1 MKKFVRVSL
10 FGILFLLAAGRAYA
24 QKKVT
29 INPNSFRDSTT
40 FVNLDYKILDLN
52 KYELTLDFTN
62 IGEYGKVKVKWGDNT
77 ESDGNVTNAASLLF
91 SHAYDEE
98 GCFPI
103 QMYFFKGSD
112 ALPSDSLHAWALN
125 GKLSLEYEIL
135 PVGEDKVDGC
145 LSYGADTLLLHFTHA
160 ENPPLTRYTINITC
174 EAPMLKAVEGGANG
188 TVEIGSP
195 SEIDLSGNWV
205 QACWANKEEGRRDSI
220 WLIFTEAT
228 GVKGAKVTVGME
240 CDYTDNKGNTDF
252 LAEESKTT
260 ASIHLFDKPDLRQI
274 FRQSEAY
281 PFPDTLHALSDSLF
295 FNVCAPGGPNE
306 FGIYGNWFAKYQTYV
321 LSMSKP
327 TPTLEDREIFKVQ
340 CYYTEDSVWSDKV
353 TPGDEHVKWQNV
365 SGNSDYFNDTTMTFS
380 RAGFYIVRWEIHN
393 QCDEEHPDTLWT
405 SLIRKDNSDKYYDN
419 KFRYIRVYENH
430 EANLDYL
437 GDSVF
442 CLNVKDSV
450 ILVDRNRRKFYDK
463 PPKYSL
469 TVINQDTRAE
479 IEEPRELEL
488 AETKIYKGGEV
499 INTPDAGDISA
510 QGCDST
516 TIRLDFKKWG
526 PGNYEVT
533 LGRKGEGC
541 DEERTKTFEFHVGGV
556 PEIRDTISSYY
567 WKDGE
572 NTLQNDKGKY
582 RCGSYEF
589 KVPDL
594 SNAFDAK
601 NRDIDSV
608 RYQFTKGTKDSVLVY
623 KQEEGVPENAS
634 FLFDSTGNAPNYI
647 RVNIYNSC
655 GVSNTDTVI
664 FYTPVKP
671 DFTVWRDSVEV
682 AGTDTLCLNAE
693 YKYYLHGDLPE
704 RYEDSVWFAEGSSV
718 DLNNEMISGGSS
730 NFSKLRKANENYG
743 SVKYSTT
750 GEYTEEYKVVNADF
764 QGCVNR
770 SKADVVILDAPDAS
784 IYKNDSVI
792 LYCASI
798 DTLDTRV
805 LFKEEDK
812 DKNPVEPVFNRVT
825 WEGWKGGVAVN
836 DEKFP
841 KLLFRDGKNDT
852 LYVSTIQSTNC
863 YFRDTLIFKPQP
875 VPQANFAAFEN
886 FCVPDTLRKEDFLGV
901 VHGNWDEIDSVT
913 WNVYKNVY
921 IEGRSDSLVY
931 GIVDKPNGEIVLNE
945 QSADSIRLIYRM
957 QNSFDRMYM
966 DFSDGGCW
974 SLDTLLVKVYKPRLE
989 ILKKDTLDE
998 KNTGEEV
1005 VYDLG
1010 RIQPKYLK
1018 IKDVQEASLKWE
1030 KGRAEYTG
1038 SFDNSTPPKYTLSED
1053 DKKLDSLQFVLTGKT
1068 NCDVLIS
1075 DTLIV
1080 YYPRIDITAH
1090 RDTICSNTTDYLLW
1104 GPGKTTGQFVDTASL
1119 TWKIIKNES
1128 YGELLPTTKGSGV
1141 IYKPNENSIGGDTVK
1156 IKVTGRSIAHVGEK
1170 SDTILLWI
1178 NPKPEYTP
1186 WQSSDTLIAINQEIR
1201 IDKIKALKYQN
1212 VSGLKATSNG
1222 WSSVESDSL
1231 IKSSLKPLEQSTNSV
1246 FTANIVLRGL
1256 PGCADDTIKN
1266 IPMMDLV
1273 YPGAGPK
1280 YTPLDLCADEVY
1292 GVDSLVTFEND
1303 RKDRFTVWKWSNT
1316 GGGSWNSDTTVY
1328 KAGSTGGIGIE
1339 TIKLA
1344 MNKCYIAY
1352 DSTTQCLLPLDSVQ
1366 EIKVNVHVEPGIRF
1380 QPTDKDTLCSSIDTI
1395 RLTRGAQGSNAKILV
1410 TPSFYKDSLRFNGEE
1425 LSNNDIYKFR
1435 KQEGET
1441 DTVYVSVAQGRCSY
1455 WSGYKQAL
1463 YLYRR
1468 GLMPKKLDNWDVCE
1482 NGSVTIAYP
1491 EGVLKQ
1497 EYYWK
1502 WDTVNGRLDTT
1513 GRGLSPV
1520 YYPKTTAEGM
1530 VELHVESWPNCEEEE
1545 YDFSR
1550 ITVYK
1555 HADLSI
1561 PKEKIVCKK
1570 EGTLLQIPIEII
1582 SSGTSVADVKDI
1594 EWYKGNSRNN
1604 VTTAITNV
1612 SSTPKEQFEYSL
1624 TSADIASDTMYI
1636 VAKTVFDTPCGNEP
1650 TNDTVVIVLSGQ
1662 PVISQLQTPELCQG
1676 DTLKLLKASGSNDWL
1691 KIENAVSVEWSK
1703 GSLGNIQDSLFL
1715 PGENSGSTQLTAVAR
1730 GIPGC
1735 MDDTQPISIE
1745 IRKADIPE
1753 FDIISSLSC
1762 QGEQTE
1768 LKATIAASQ
1777 WEWEIEGMTYNTE
1790 IVSHKFKGAG
1800 DIDVSLKQTYTYGS
1814 GFTCSREYTG
1824 AVEIHPEARAGFEVI
1839 TDFEHDG
1846 MKQIATREA
1855 LNVRNTSQP
1864 EEGSSAQWDVE
1875 RYISSCNQWELN
1887 CESYTFSDT
1896 GKIAIKLK
1904 VTTQYGCTD
1913 DSIGYVKV
1921 VAKPEPK
1928 LTVVHDPCKDTVS
1941 FELSA
1946 EGLNGATV
1954 WWDFGKGDG
1963 FVEGSGA
1970 AENRTEAYFVGYED
1984 TTYHVALKL
1993 KNAAGEVEVK
2003 KEIHFISNL
2012 EASFE
2017 IVPEKSGCHE
2027 IYRTIDV
2034 KIKGKNDAGYV
2045 IWGDKWYNP
2054 DSKMDS
2060 VPFTGNI
2067 TFLKH
2072 RFENS
2077 FYPSPVTDTIR
2088 LHVRNACFAVADTNY
2103 LTVLPASVSA
2113 EIELLNGNS
2122 LCFQDDVLKVR
2133 NASIGFDKAT
2143 AEWEW
2148 KFESGNNVWEQSN
2161 RDTATHRYLSPG
2173 RYTVILNMRDR
2184 CNEDTTSQKIT
2195 VKGNDSLWFEM
2206 LSEPYCTGQTVTM
2219 KFVQKGTPEFSDL
2232 RWTIYEQQSGRSLK
2246 IGADSTQLSYKF
2258 TEAGDYGVLL
2268 SGKADGCEDRQTLP
2282 LHINETP
2289 VAMISL
2295 VPGSKPVICEPDAV
2309 EFQAADGSGLSRMP
2323 HILWDFRNGVKSS
2336 ELREKVVF
2344 EKEGIYNVS
2353 LTLESEAGCVSRDSM
2368 EITVKHTPRISFV
2381 TDDSLYC
2388 TQNGTFEVAVDNTSE
2403 DMDRCRFEWFKKVGA
2418 GSEESIGLQPQFS
2431 SPLLFENVSGVIG
2444 LRLFATDLQTGC
2456 VKDFTKE
2463 IVASE
2468 AVKAHIFKEAEHV
2481 CLDNPVYFAS
2491 RTESNVAKVEWNMG
2505 NGEMSVDT
2513 AFEYTYDRV
2522 GDKMI
2527 TLRVENEDG
2536 CYDSDTLSIT
2546 VYPLPVADF
2555 EWEKNSGVVEGYPDT
2570 LDLPEV
2576 DNGGVEFTNYSTVTP
2591 DDWGTELYYSWNF
2604 GDSTTMNA
2612 AKNPTH
2618 RFENNGLYEVWLK
2631 ATTAYGCVDSV
2642 VRTVSIDAVKG
2653 LYIPTAFAP
2662 AMPDEDLGEGNSY
2675 MGSARF
2681 QPKGIG
2687 LYSYQ
2692 IQVYDPWSGTC
2703 VWSSTALK
2711 DGQPAEYWDG
2721 KFNGADAPAGN
2732 YIWKVN
2738 AIFIDG
2744 SVWQNEKGAME
2755 GLVMLI
2761 R

>member
-353 TPGDEHVKWQNV
+353 TPGNEHVEWQNV

-380 RAGFYIVRWEIHN
+380 RAGFYMVRWEIHN

-405 SLIRKDNSDKYYDN
+405 SLIRKDNLDEYYDN

-463 PPKYSL
+463 PPKYTL

-582 RCGSYEF
+582 RCGPYEF

-608 RYQFTKGTKDSVLVY
+608 RYQFTKGTKDSILVY
-623 KQEEGVPENAS
+623 KQKEGVPENAS

-704 RYEDSVWFAEGSSV
+704 RYEDSVWFDKGSSV

-750 GEYTEEYKVVNADF
+750 GKYTEEYKVVNADF
-764 QGCVNR
+764 QGCVKR
-770 SKADVVILDAPDAS
+770 ITPDVVILDAPDAS

-966 DFSDGGCW
+966 DFSAGGCW

-1080 YYPRIDITAH
+1080 YYPRIKITAH

-1156 IKVTGRSIAHVGEK
+1156 IKVTGQSIAHVGEK

-1212 VSGLKATSNG
+1212 VSGLKAMSNG

-1231 IKSSLKPLEQSTNSV
+1231 IKSTLKPDEQSTNSV
-1246 FTANIVLRGL
+1246 FTAGIVLRGL

-1273 YPGAGPK
+1273 YPNAVPK
-1280 YTPLDLCADEVY
+1280 YYPLDLCAGEEY

-1316 GGGSWNSDTTVY
+1316 GGGSWKVQGNDTIAY
-1328 KAGSTGGIGIE
+1328 KADSPSEMSAEVITLE
-1339 TIKLA
+1339 
-1344 MNKCYIAY
+1344 MNKRYIAY
-1352 DSTTQCLLPLDSVQ
+1352 DSTTQWLSKATR
-1366 EIKVNVHVEPGIRF
+1366 EIKVNVHVKPIIGFNQNRG
-1380 QPTDKDTLCSSIDTI
+1380 DRDTLCKEADKIEI
-1395 RLTRGAQGSNAKILV
+1395 TRGESQPGASEWVLTQSYYV
-1410 TPSFYKDSLRFNGEE
+1410 DSLRFNGQK
-1425 LSNNDIYKFR
+1425 LPADNNYAFK
-1435 KQEGET
+1435 KGQGET
-1441 DTVYVSVAQGRCSY
+1441 DTVYITVNQGRCTA
-1455 WSGYKQAL
+1455 WDTVQKKL
-1463 YLYRR
+1463 YLYR
-1468 GLMPKKLDNWDVCE
+1468 MDKVLDQKALQDYYEICE
-1482 NGSVTIAYP
+1482 GGSVEIEYTGTLASPYWWVNVKAT
-1491 EGVLKQ
+1491 GTLDSLNKGLKPV
-1497 EYYWK
+1497 YS
-1502 WDTVNGRLDTT
+1502 DTSGVNGQ
-1513 GRGLSPV
+1513 
-1520 YYPKTTAEGM
+1520 
-1530 VELHVESWPNCEEEE
+1530 VELHTTPHPGCEGEHIFTNIEVTKRPWL
-1545 YDFSR
+1545 DL
-1550 ITVYK
+1550 
-1555 HADLSI
+1555 ADKSI
-1561 PKEKIVCKK
+1561 CKNVGNDLDVSIVFA
-1570 EGTLLQIPIEII
+1570 Q
-1582 SSGTSVADVKDI
+1582 
-1594 EWYKGNSRNN
+1594 GNSWSEADSITWYRKGE
-1604 VTTAITNV
+1604 TAKLGKT
-1612 SSTPKEQFEYSL
+1612 SKPGDSRFSYKL
-1624 TSADIASDTMYI
+1624 TAADIASDTFHL
-1636 VAKTVFDTPCGNEP
+1636 VAALWPKTPCDKSP
-1650 TNDTVVIVLSGQ
+1650 TYDTIKIALSGQ
-1662 PVISQLQTPELCQG
+1662 PEITLPSSGPAVCQG
-1676 DTLKLLKASGSNDWL
+1676 DTLDLIKQSGVTIKNAASVQWTNP
-1691 KIENAVSVEWSK
+1691 
-1703 GSLGNIQDSLFL
+1703 SLGMVIADTLFV
-1715 PGENSGSTQLTAVAR
+1715 PGENDGSASLKITAKGVSGCADDVKHITVLVHKAPLPSFEVKTKPVCQKEEIELEAKGTSVTVESYQWKVENSSYSAATVKHTFEASGQVDVYLQQTYSYTGTTDRCERDTTKPVTVNPKPTADFEDVGQVAIGSTV
-1730 GIPGC
+1730 
-1735 MDDTQPISIE
+1735 
-1745 IRKADIPE
+1745 
-1753 FDIISSLSC
+1753 
-1762 QGEQTE
+1762 
-1768 LKATIAASQ
+1768 TI
-1777 WEWEIEGMTYNTE
+1777 
-1790 IVSHKFKGAG
+1790 H
-1800 DIDVSLKQTYTYGS
+1800 
-1814 GFTCSREYTG
+1814 
-1824 AVEIHPEARAGFEVI
+1824 
-1839 TDFEHDG
+1839 
-1846 MKQIATREA
+1846 
-1855 LNVRNTSQP
+1855 NTSTP
-1864 EEGSSAQWDVE
+1864 ADLKEYSWNVAGVPTPYTEKDVT
-1875 RYISSCNQWELN
+1875 LN
-1887 CESYTFSDT
+1887 FNRATSVGITLT
-1896 GKIAIKLK
+1896 
-1904 VTTQYGCTD
+1904 VTTDAGCS
-1913 DSIGYVKV
+1913 DSKSGTVEVVEPPQADFVVKV
-1921 VAKPEPK
+1921 DSCGN
-1928 LTVVHDPCKDTVS
+1928 T
-1941 FELSA
+1941 A
-1946 EGLNGATV
+1946 EFTFTGTLNGATV
-1954 WWDFGKGDG
+1954 WWDWGKGQG
-1963 FVEGSGA
+1963 FEQDVRVDMTQPITKS
-1970 AENRTEAYFVGYED
+1970 YDVGHQD
-1984 TTYHVALKL
+1984 TTYWVTLEL
-1993 KNAAGEVEVK
+1993 RNAADTVRKNVPVR
-2003 KEIHFISNL
+2003 FISRL
-2012 EASFE
+2012 DASFE
-2017 IVPEKSGCHE
+2017 ILSEKSGCHE

-2077 FYPSPVTDTIR
+2077 FYPSPVLDTIR
-2088 LHVRNACFAVADTNY
+2088 LHVRNACFAVADTDY

-2184 CNEDTTSQKIT
+2184 CNKDTTRQEIT

-2206 LSEPYCTGQTVTM
+2206 LSDPYCTGQTVTM

-2642 VRTVSIDAVKG
+2642 GRTVSIDAVKG

-2692 IQVYDPWSGTC
+2692 IQVYEPWSGTC

>member
-10 FGILFLLAAGRAYA
+10 IGILFLLAAGRAYA
-24 QKKVT
+24 QKRVK
-29 INPNSFRDSTT
+29 INPASFQDSTT
-40 FVNLDYKILDLN
+40 FVNLDYKIVGSNDY
-52 KYELTLDFTN
+52 KLTLEFTG
-62 IGEYGKVKVKWGDNT
+62 IGTYEKIQVKWGYGQGSEEKT
-77 ESDGNVTNAASLLF
+77 VGSASELSF
-91 SHAYDEE
+91 SHTYSEE

-103 QMYFFKGSD
+103 QMYFFKSSETT
-112 ALPSDSLHAWALN
+112 PDSLHAWALN

-145 LSYGADTLLLHFTHA
+145 LSYGADTLLLRFTHA
-160 ENPPLTRYTINITC
+160 ENPPLTRYTLNITC

-188 TVEIGSP
+188 TVEILSP
-195 SEIDLSGNWV
+195 SEIDLAGNWV
-205 QACWANKEEGRRDSI
+205 QACWANKEEGRRDSV

-228 GVKGAKVTVGME
+228 GVKGADVSIGME
-240 CDYTDNKGNTDF
+240 CGYTDDKGNPDF
-252 LAEESKTT
+252 LTEKSKTT
-260 ASIHLFDKPDLRQI
+260 KDIHLFDKPDLRQI
-274 FRQSEAY
+274 FRQTGLDA
-281 PFPDTLHALSDSLF
+281 PFPDTLHAISDSLF

-306 FGIYGNWFAKYQTYV
+306 FGLNGDWFAKYQTYV

-327 TPTLEDREIFKVQ
+327 TPTLEDRKIFKVQ

-353 TPGDEHVKWQNV
+353 TPGDEYVKWDTV
-365 SGNSDYFNDTTMTFS
+365 TGNSEYFNDTTMTFS
-380 RAGFYIVRWEIHN
+380 RAGFYMVRWEISN
-393 QCDEEHPDTLWT
+393 QCDEKHPDTLWT
-405 SLIRKDNSDKYYDN
+405 SLIRKDNSDKYYDD

-430 EANLDYL
+430 EANLAYI

-469 TVINQDTRAE
+469 TVINQDTRVE
-479 IEEPRELEL
+479 IDKRELES
-488 AETKIYKGGEV
+488 AGTKIYKGGKV

-516 TIRLDFKKWG
+516 TIRLDFKAWG

-541 DEERTKTFEFHVGGV
+541 DEERTKTFEFHVGDV
-556 PEIRDTISSYY
+556 PEIRKDTISHYCY
-567 WKDGE
+567 QDGVS
-572 NTLQNDKGKY
+572 TINDKGMY
-582 RCGSYEF
+582 HCGPYEF

-594 SNAFDAK
+594 SDAFDAK

-623 KQEEGVPENAS
+623 KQKEGVPENAS
-634 FLFDSTGNAPNYI
+634 FLFDSTDNALNYI
-647 RVNIYNSC
+647 LVNVYNGC
-655 GVSNTDTVI
+655 GVSKTDSVG
-664 FYTPVKP
+664 FYTPVDPK
-671 DFTVWRDSVEV
+671 FTVWRDSVDV
-682 AGTDTLCLNAE
+682 SGTDTLCLNAE

-704 RYEDSVWFAEGSSV
+704 NYEDSVWFGGGTVWLNGTIISKGSSK
-718 DLNNEMISGGSS
+718 
-730 NFSKLRKANENYG
+730 FSKLRKINENYG
-743 SVKYSTT
+743 SVKYTEAGS
-750 GEYTEEYKVVNADF
+750 YTEKYKVVNKDF
-764 QGCVNR
+764 PACAT
-770 SKADVVILDAPDAS
+770 SFEADVVIVDAPDAS

-805 LFKEEDK
+805 LFKEVDENE
-812 DKNPVEPVFNRVT
+812 NPVEPVFNRVT

-836 DEKFP
+836 DERFP
-841 KLLFRDGKNDT
+841 KLLFRDGQNDT

-875 VPQANFAAFEN
+875 VPKANFAALEG
-886 FCVPDTLRKEDFLGV
+886 FCVPDTLRKADFLRV
-901 VHGNWDEIDSVT
+901 VNGGNWDKIDSVT

-921 IEGRSDSLVY
+921 IKGSTDSLVY
-931 GIVDKPNGEIVLNE
+931 GIVEKPNGEIVLNE
-945 QSADSIRLIYRM
+945 QSADSVRLIYFM
-957 QNSFDRMYM
+957 QNSFYPMKPE
-966 DFSDGGCW
+966 FSDGGCW

-998 KNTGEEV
+998 KKTGETV

-1010 RIQPKYLK
+1010 RIQPTYLN
-1018 IKDVQEASLKWE
+1018 IKDVQEASLKWG

-1038 SFDNSTPPKYTLSED
+1038 FFDNSTPPKYTLSDD
-1053 DKKLDSLQFVLTGKT
+1053 DKKLDSLLFALTGKT
-1068 NCDVLIS
+1068 NCGDPIS

-1119 TWKIIKNES
+1119 KWEIVKDASGGK
-1128 YGELLPTTKGSGV
+1128 LLPAEKEGSGV
-1141 IYKPNENSIGGDTVK
+1141 IYKPGTNPIIGDTVK
-1156 IKVTGRSIAHVGEK
+1156 IKVTGQSIAHVREK

-1178 NPKPEYTP
+1178 NPAPDYTP

-1212 VSGLKATSNG
+1212 VSGLKAMGNG
-1222 WSSVESDSL
+1222 WLSVESDSL
-1231 IKSSLKPLEQSTNSV
+1231 IKSTLKPDEQSTNSV
-1246 FTANIVLRGL
+1246 FTADIVLRGL

-1273 YPGAGPK
+1273 YPNAVPK
-1280 YTPLDLCADEVY
+1280 YDPLDLCAEEEY
-1292 GVDSLVTFEND
+1292 GMDSLVTFQDD
-1303 RKDRFTVWKWSNT
+1303 RKDRFTVLKWSNT
-1316 GGGSWNSDTTVY
+1316 GGGSWKVIGDDTIAYT
-1328 KAGSTGGIGIE
+1328 AGSTGRMGIE
-1339 TIKLA
+1339 TIKLE
-1344 MNKCYIAY
+1344 MNKRYIAY
-1352 DSTTQCLLPLDSVQ
+1352 DSTTQWLLPSYAERV
-1366 EIKVNVHVEPGIRF
+1366 IKVNVHT
-1380 QPTDKDTLCSSIDTI
+1380 QPTIGFNPTNKDRDTLCKKADKIEI
-1395 RLTRGAQGSNAKILV
+1395 TRGVFQPGALEWVVV
-1410 TPSFYKDSLRFNGEE
+1410 TPAYYVDSLRFNGQK
-1425 LSNNDIYKFR
+1425 LPDDNNYTFR
-1435 KQEGET
+1435 KGEGEI
-1441 DTVYVSVAQGRCSY
+1441 DTVYITVNQGRCTQWASER
-1455 WSGYKQAL
+1455 KAL
-1463 YLYRR
+1463 YLYR
-1468 GLMPKKLDNWDVCE
+1468 MDEVLDEKALPTDYKICE
-1482 NGSVTIAYP
+1482 GGSVEIEYTGTLASPYWWVNVKAT
-1491 EGVLKQ
+1491 GTLDSLNKGLK
-1497 EYYWK
+1497 
-1502 WDTVNGRLDTT
+1502 
-1513 GRGLSPV
+1513 PV
-1520 YYPKTTAEGM
+1520 YSDTSGM
-1530 VELHVESWPNCEEEE
+1530 NGQLELHTIPHPGCEEEYIFTNIE
-1545 YDFSR
+1545 VTKSPWLNL
-1550 ITVYK
+1550 
-1555 HADLSI
+1555 ADKS
-1561 PKEKIVCKK
+1561 VCKK
-1570 EGTLLQIPIEII
+1570 VDNDLDVPI
-1582 SSGTSVADVKDI
+1582 VFAP
-1594 EWYKGNSRNN
+1594 GNSWNEADSITWYRKGE
-1604 VTTAITNV
+1604 TAQLGEK
-1612 SSTPKEQFEYSL
+1612 SEPGDMSFSYKL
-1624 TSADIASDTMYI
+1624 TAADIASDTFHL
-1636 VAKTVFDTPCGNEP
+1636 VAALWPKTPCDKSP
-1650 TNDTVVIVLSGQ
+1650 TYDTVKIALSGQ
-1662 PVISQLQTPELCQG
+1662 PEITLPTSGPAVCQG
-1676 DTLKLLKASGSNDWL
+1676 DTLDLTKQSGVTIKNAASVQWTVLNLGTVVADTLFVPGEQSGSASLQITAKGVSGCADSVENITVQVREAPLPSFEVKTSPVCQKEEIELEAKGTSVAVASYQWKVENSSYSAATVKHTFEASGQVDVYLQQTYSYT
-1691 KIENAVSVEWSK
+1691 
-1703 GSLGNIQDSLFL
+1703 G
-1715 PGENSGSTQLTAVAR
+1715 TTARCVR
-1730 GIPGC
+1730 DVTEPV
-1735 MDDTQPISIE
+1735 TVNPKP
-1745 IRKADIPE
+1745 KADFE
-1753 FDIISSLSC
+1753 DVG
-1762 QGEQTE
+1762 QV
-1768 LKATIAASQ
+1768 A
-1777 WEWEIEGMTYNTE
+1777 
-1790 IVSHKFKGAG
+1790 KGAT
-1800 DIDVSLKQTYTYGS
+1800 VT
-1814 GFTCSREYTG
+1814 
-1824 AVEIHPEARAGFEVI
+1824 IH
-1839 TDFEHDG
+1839 
-1846 MKQIATREA
+1846 
-1855 LNVRNTSQP
+1855 NTSTP
-1864 EEGSSAQWDVE
+1864 ANLKEYRWDVVGVPIPYTE
-1875 RYISSCNQWELN
+1875 KDVTLN
-1887 CESYTFSDT
+1887 FNVATSVGITLT
-1896 GKIAIKLK
+1896 
-1904 VTTQYGCTD
+1904 VTTDAGCS
-1913 DSIGYVKV
+1913 DSKSGTVEV
-1921 VAKPEPK
+1921 VEPPVADFDVIVDSCGN
-1928 LTVVHDPCKDTVS
+1928 T
-1941 FELSA
+1941 A
-1946 EGLNGATV
+1946 EFTIKGTLYGATV
-1954 WWDFGKGDG
+1954 WWEWGKGQG
-1963 FVEGSGA
+1963 FEQDVRVDMTQPIVGS
-1970 AENRTEAYFVGYED
+1970 YDVGYRD
-1984 TTYHVALKL
+1984 TTYWVTLEL
-1993 KNAAGEVEVK
+1993 RNAADTVRKNVPVR
-2003 KEIHFISNL
+2003 FISRL
-2012 EASFE
+2012 DASFE
-2017 IVPEKSGCHE
+2017 ILPERSGCHE
-2027 IYRTIDV
+2027 IYRTISVD
-2034 KIKGKNDAGYV
+2034 IKGKNDAGYV

-2054 DSKMDS
+2054 ASKMDS

-2067 TFLKH
+2067 TLLTH

-2077 FYPSPVTDTIR
+2077 HYPSPVLDTIR
-2088 LHVRNACFAVADTNY
+2088 LHVRNTCFAVADTDY

-2113 EIELLNGNS
+2113 EIGLLNGSS

-2148 KFESGNNVWEQSN
+2148 KFESGNSVWEQSN

-2184 CNEDTTSQKIT
+2184 CNSDTSMQEIT

-2206 LSEPYCTGQTVTM
+2206 LSEPYCTGQSVTM

-2232 RWTIYEQQSGRSLK
+2232 RWTIYEEKSGRVLET
-2246 IGADSTQLSYKF
+2246 GADSTQLTYKF
-2258 TEAGDYGVLL
+2258 TKAGDYGVLL
-2268 SGKADGCEDRQTLP
+2268 SGEADGCEDRQPLP

-2295 VPGSKPVICEPDAV
+2295 VPGSEPVICEPDAV

-2336 ELREKVVF
+2336 ELREKVMF

-2368 EITVKHTPRISFV
+2368 KITVKHTPRISFV

-2418 GSEESIGLQPQFS
+2418 GSEESISLQPQFS

-2456 VKDFTKE
+2456 VEDFTKE

-2468 AVKAHIFKEAEHV
+2468 AVEAHIFKEAEHV

-2505 NGEMSVDT
+2505 NGEMSADT
-2513 AFEYTYDRV
+2513 AFEYTYDQV

-2555 EWEKNSGVVEGYPDT
+2555 KWKKNSGVVEGYPDT

-2576 DNGGVEFTNYSTVTP
+2576 DNGGVEFTNYSTVSP

-2642 VRTVSIDAVKG
+2642 GQTVSIDAVKG

-2692 IQVYDPWSGTC
+2692 IQVYEPWSGTC

-2721 KFNGADAPAGN
+2721 KFNGADAPSGN

>member
-10 FGILFLLAAGRAYA
+10 FGILFLLAAGRTYA
-24 QKKVT
+24 QSNVKVK
-29 INPNSFRDSTT
+29 SLEDSATLL
-40 FVNLDYKILDLN
+40 NYKHVSSSVTPYD
-52 KYELTLDFTN
+52 LTLDFEDLN
-62 IGEYGKVKVKWGDNT
+62 GQYAKVQVNWGD
-77 ESDGNVTNAASLLF
+77 GNMSNMTDITSPSSLKLKN
-91 SHAYDEE
+91 HYNRN

-103 QMYFFKGSD
+103 EIYFY
-112 ALPSDSLHAWALN
+112 DSGENLVHTQYAWALN
-125 GKLSLEYEIL
+125 ADLSLSYTL
-135 PVGEDKVDGC
+135 SPVGKDESGGC
-145 LSYGADTLLLHFTHA
+145 LSFGADTLLLCFGEHN
-160 ENPPLTRYTINITC
+160 NPPLTDYYIRVETKV
-174 EAPMLKAVEGGANG
+174 PMLVGNPED
-188 TVEIGSP
+188 TLTIQSP
-195 SEIDLSGNWV
+195 SDIDLASNWV
-205 QACWANKEEGRRDSI
+205 HACWANQVEGRRDSV

-228 GVKGAKVTVGME
+228 GFKGTEVSVGMT
-240 CDYTDNKGNTDF
+240 CGYTNAKGEPDF
-252 LAEESKTT
+252 LNEESETKLT
-260 ASIHLFDKPDLRQI
+260 IRIFDKPDIRQI
-274 FRQSEAY
+274 FRQKSDIE
-281 PFPDTLHALSDSLF
+281 PFPDTLHAISDSLF

-306 FGIYGNWFAKYQTYV
+306 FGISGDWLAKYQTKV
-321 LSMSKP
+321 LSKP
-327 TPTLEDREIFKVQ
+327 SPERNDTSIFKVD
-340 CYYTEDSVWSDKV
+340 CYYTEDSVWSDITPANFKWSDV
-353 TPGDEHVKWQNV
+353 T
-365 SGNSDYFNDTTMTFS
+365 GNSEYYNDTTMTFS
-380 RAGFYIVRWEIHN
+380 RAGFYMVRWEIHN

-405 SLIRKDNSDKYYDN
+405 SLIRKDNSDEYYDD

-488 AETKIYKGGEV
+488 AETKIYKGGKV

-516 TIRLDFKKWG
+516 TIRLDFKEWG

-541 DEERTKTFEFHVGGV
+541 DDERTKTFEFHVGDV
-556 PEIRDTISSYY
+556 PEIRDTISHYCY
-567 WKDGE
+567 DKDGVS
-572 NTLQNDKGKY
+572 TINDKGMY
-582 RCGSYEF
+582 HCGSYKF

-594 SNAFDAK
+594 SDAFDAK
-601 NRDIDSV
+601 NRNIDSV
-608 RYQFTKGTKDSVLVY
+608 RYQFTKGTKDSILVY

-634 FLFDSTGNAPNYI
+634 FLFDSTDNALNYI
-647 RVNIYNSC
+647 LVNVYNGC
-655 GVSNTDTVI
+655 GVSKTDSVG
-664 FYTPVKP
+664 FYTPVDPK
-671 DFTVWRDSVEV
+671 FTVWRDSVEV

-704 RYEDSVWFAEGSSV
+704 SYEDSVYFSGGTVW
-718 DLNNEMISGGSS
+718 LNGTSIVGGSS

-743 SVKYSTT
+743 SVKYTT
-750 GEYTEEYKVVNADF
+750 KGEYTEKYKVVNKDF
-764 QGCVNR
+764 PACAT
-770 SKADVVILDAPDAS
+770 SLEEKVVIMDAPDAS

-805 LFKEEDK
+805 LFNKEEDA
-812 DKNPVEPVFNRVT
+812 VFNRVT
-825 WEGWKGGVAVN
+825 WEGWKGEVAVN

-901 VHGNWDEIDSVT
+901 VHGNWDEIDSVK
-913 WNVYKNVY
+913 WDVYKNVH
-921 IEGRSDSLVY
+921 ISDSLVY
-931 GIVDKPNGEIVLNE
+931 GIVEKSDNEIVKKLNGEIVLNE
-945 QSADSIRLIYRM
+945 QSADSIRLIYFM
-957 QNSFDRMYM
+957 QNIFNAPS
-966 DFSDGGCW
+966 DFMAGGCW
-974 SLDTLLVKVYKPRLE
+974 SLDTLLVKVYKPQLE
-989 ILKKDTLDE
+989 ILKKDTLNKGD
-998 KNTGEEV
+998 NG

-1018 IKDVQEASLKWE
+1018 IKDVQETLLTWTE
-1030 KGRAEYTG
+1030 GW
-1038 SFDNSTPPKYTLSED
+1038 DNHDGTWDNNMPPKYTLGEN

-1068 NCDVLIS
+1068 NCDALIT

-1080 YYPRIDITAH
+1080 YFPRIDITAH

-1104 GPGKTTGQFVDTASL
+1104 GPGRTTGQFVDTTSL
-1119 TWKIIKNES
+1119 TWEIVKDAS
-1128 YGELLPTTKGSGV
+1128 GGELLPATKKGSGV
-1141 IYKPNENSIGGDTVK
+1141 KYKPGTNLIIGDTVK
-1156 IKVTGRSIAHVGEK
+1156 IKVTGKSIADVGEK

-1178 NPKPEYTP
+1178 NPEPGYTDL
-1186 WQSSDTLIAINQEIR
+1186 QKGDTLIAIRDTIK
-1201 IDKIKALKYQN
+1201 IDKIKALNYQN
-1212 VSGLKATSNG
+1212 VSGLKVEKIDQYDG
-1222 WSSVESDSL
+1222 WASIIGDSSIYFTVDPSDSKYTKNNRVRAE
-1231 IKSSLKPLEQSTNSV
+1231 IRLK
-1246 FTANIVLRGL
+1246 AL
-1256 PGCADDTIKN
+1256 PGCTDVVTPPL
-1266 IPMMDLV
+1266 PMMDLL
-1273 YPGAGPK
+1273 YPNVIPK
-1280 YTPLDLCADEVY
+1280 YDPLDLCADEVY

-1303 RKDRFTVWKWSNT
+1303 RKDRFTVWEWSNT
-1316 GGGSWNSDTTVY
+1316 GGGSWNNDTTVY

-1344 MNKCYIAY
+1344 MNKRYIAY
-1352 DSTTQCLLPLDSVQ
+1352 DSTTQWLLSSDAER
-1366 EIKVNVHVEPGIRF
+1366 EIKVNVHVKPIIGFNQNRG
-1380 QPTDKDTLCSSIDTI
+1380 DRDTLCKKADKIEI
-1395 RLTRGAQGSNAKILV
+1395 TRGESQPGASEWVLTQSYYV
-1410 TPSFYKDSLRFNGEE
+1410 DSLRFNGQK
-1425 LSNNDIYKFR
+1425 LPADNNYAFK
-1435 KQEGET
+1435 KGQGET
-1441 DTVYVSVAQGRCSY
+1441 DTVYITVNQGRCTA
-1455 WSGYKQAL
+1455 WDTVQKKL
-1463 YLYRR
+1463 YLYR
-1468 GLMPKKLDNWDVCE
+1468 MDEVLDQKALQGYYEICE
-1482 NGSVTIAYP
+1482 GGSVEIEYTGTLASPYWWVNVKAT
-1491 EGVLKQ
+1491 GTLDSLNKGLKPV
-1497 EYYWK
+1497 YS
-1502 WDTVNGRLDTT
+1502 DTSGVNGQ
-1513 GRGLSPV
+1513 
-1520 YYPKTTAEGM
+1520 
-1530 VELHVESWPNCEEEE
+1530 VELHTTPHPGCEGEHIFTNIEVTKRPWL
-1545 YDFSR
+1545 DL
-1550 ITVYK
+1550 
-1555 HADLSI
+1555 ADKSI
-1561 PKEKIVCKK
+1561 CKNVGNDLDVSIVFA
-1570 EGTLLQIPIEII
+1570 Q
-1582 SSGTSVADVKDI
+1582 
-1594 EWYKGNSRNN
+1594 GNSWSEADSITWYRKGE
-1604 VTTAITNV
+1604 TAKLGKT
-1612 SSTPKEQFEYSL
+1612 SKPGDSRFSYKL
-1624 TSADIASDTMYI
+1624 TAADIASDTFHL
-1636 VAKTVFDTPCGNEP
+1636 VAALWPKTPCDKSP
-1650 TNDTVVIVLSGQ
+1650 TYDTVKIALSGQ
-1662 PVISQLQTPELCQG
+1662 PEITLPSSGPAVCQG
-1676 DTLKLLKASGSNDWL
+1676 DTLDLIKQSGVTIKNAASVQWTNP
-1691 KIENAVSVEWSK
+1691 
-1703 GSLGNIQDSLFL
+1703 SLGMVIADTLFV
-1715 PGENSGSTQLTAVAR
+1715 PGENDGSASLKITAKGVSGCADDVKHITVLVHKAPLPSFEVKTKPVCQKEEIELEAKGTSVTVESYQWKVENSSYSVATVKHTFEASGQVDVYLQQTYSYTGTMDRCERDTTKPVTVNPKPTADFEDVGQVAIGSTVTIHNTSTPADLKEYSWNVAGVPTPYTEKDVTLNFNRATSVGITLTVTTDA
-1730 GIPGC
+1730 GC
-1735 MDDTQPISIE
+1735 SDSKSGTVEVVEPP
-1745 IRKADIPE
+1745 KADFEAKVDSCGNTAE
-1753 FDIISSLSC
+1753 F
-1762 QGEQTE
+1762 T
-1768 LKATIAASQ
+1768 
-1777 WEWEIEGMTYNTE
+1777 
-1790 IVSHKFKGAG
+1790 
-1800 DIDVSLKQTYTYGS
+1800 
-1814 GFTCSREYTG
+1814 FTGT
-1824 AVEIHPEARAGFEVI
+1824 
-1839 TDFEHDG
+1839 
-1846 MKQIATREA
+1846 
-1855 LNVRNTSQP
+1855 
-1864 EEGSSAQWDVE
+1864 
-1875 RYISSCNQWELN
+1875 
-1887 CESYTFSDT
+1887 
-1896 GKIAIKLK
+1896 
-1904 VTTQYGCTD
+1904 
-1913 DSIGYVKV
+1913 
-1921 VAKPEPK
+1921 
-1928 LTVVHDPCKDTVS
+1928 
-1941 FELSA
+1941 
-1946 EGLNGATV
+1946 LNGATV
-1954 WWDFGKGDG
+1954 WWDWGKGQG
-1963 FVEGSGA
+1963 FEQDVRVDMTQPITKS
-1970 AENRTEAYFVGYED
+1970 YDVGHQD
-1984 TTYHVALKL
+1984 TTYWVTLEL
-1993 KNAAGEVEVK
+1993 RNAADTVRKNVPVR
-2003 KEIHFISNL
+2003 FISRL
-2012 EASFE
+2012 DASFE
-2017 IVPEKSGCHE
+2017 ILPEKSGCHE
-2027 IYRTIDV
+2027 IYRTIEV
-2034 KIKGKNDAGYV
+2034 KIEGKNDAGYV

-2067 TFLKH
+2067 TLLKH

-2077 FYPSPVTDTIR
+2077 LYPSPVLDTIR
-2088 LHVRNACFAVADTNY
+2088 LHVRNACFAVADTDY

-2113 EIELLNGNS
+2113 EIELLNGSS

-2143 AEWEW
+2143 AVWEW
-2148 KFESGNNVWEQSN
+2148 KFESGNNVWEQSK

-2173 RYTVILNMRDR
+2173 RYTVMLRISDQ
-2184 CNEDTTSQKIT
+2184 CNDGTDSLEIT

>member
-10 FGILFLLAAGRAYA
+10 FGILFLLAAGRTYA
-24 QKKVT
+24 QSNVKVK
-29 INPNSFRDSTT
+29 SLEDSATLL
-40 FVNLDYKILDLN
+40 NYKHVSSSVTPYD
-52 KYELTLDFTN
+52 LTLDFEDLN
-62 IGEYGKVKVKWGDNT
+62 GQYAKVQVNWGD
-77 ESDGNVTNAASLLF
+77 GNMSNMTDITSPSSLKLKN
-91 SHAYDEE
+91 HYNRN

-103 QMYFFKGSD
+103 EIYFY
-112 ALPSDSLHAWALN
+112 DSGENLVHTQYAWALN
-125 GKLSLEYEIL
+125 ADLSLSYTL
-135 PVGEDKVDGC
+135 SPVGKDESGGC
-145 LSYGADTLLLHFTHA
+145 LSFGADTLLLCFGEHN
-160 ENPPLTRYTINITC
+160 NPPLTDYYIRVETKV
-174 EAPMLKAVEGGANG
+174 PMLVGNPED
-188 TVEIGSP
+188 TLTIQSP
-195 SEIDLSGNWV
+195 SDIDLASNWV
-205 QACWANKEEGRRDSI
+205 HACWANQVEGRRDSV

-228 GVKGAKVTVGME
+228 GFKGTEVSVGMT
-240 CDYTDNKGNTDF
+240 CGYTNAKGKPDF
-252 LAEESKTT
+252 LNEESETKLT
-260 ASIHLFDKPDLRQI
+260 IRIFDKPDIRQI
-274 FRQSEAY
+274 FRQSDIE
-281 PFPDTLHALSDSLF
+281 PFPDTLHAISDSLF

-306 FGIYGNWFAKYQTYV
+306 FGISGDWLAKYQTKV
-321 LSMSKP
+321 LSKP
-327 TPTLEDREIFKVQ
+327 SPERNDTSIFKVD
-340 CYYTEDSVWSDKV
+340 CYYTEDSVWSDITPANFKWSDV
-353 TPGDEHVKWQNV
+353 T
-365 SGNSDYFNDTTMTFS
+365 GNSEYYNDTTMIFS
-380 RAGFYIVRWEIHN
+380 RAGFYMVRWEIHN

-488 AETKIYKGGEV
+488 AETKIYKGGKV

-516 TIRLDFKKWG
+516 TIRLDFKEWG

-541 DEERTKTFEFHVGGV
+541 DDERTKTFEFHVGDV
-556 PEIRDTISSYY
+556 PEIRDTISHYCY
-567 WKDGE
+567 DKDGVS
-572 NTLQNDKGKY
+572 TINDKGMY
-582 RCGSYEF
+582 HCGPYEF

-594 SNAFDAK
+594 SDAFDAK
-601 NRDIDSV
+601 NRNIDSV
-608 RYQFTKGTKDSVLVY
+608 RYQFTKGTKDSILVY

-634 FLFDSTGNAPNYI
+634 FLFDSTDNALNYI
-647 RVNIYNSC
+647 LVNVYNGC
-655 GVSNTDTVI
+655 GVSKTDSVG
-664 FYTPVKP
+664 FYTPVDPK
-671 DFTVWRDSVEV
+671 FTVWRDSVEV
-682 AGTDTLCLNAE
+682 SGTDTLCLDAE

-704 RYEDSVWFAEGSSV
+704 KYKDSVWFGGGTVWLNGTAISKGSSK
-718 DLNNEMISGGSS
+718 
-730 NFSKLRKANENYG
+730 FSKLRKPDENYG
-743 SVKYSTT
+743 SVIYTRET
-750 GEYTEEYKVVNADF
+750 GSYTEKYKVVNEDF
-764 QGCVNR
+764 PACAT
-770 SKADVVILDAPDAS
+770 SFEAEVVIMDAPDAS

-792 LYCASI
+792 LYCASM

-805 LFKEEDK
+805 LFNKEEDA
-812 DKNPVEPVFNRVT
+812 VFNRVT

-901 VHGNWDEIDSVT
+901 VHGNWDEIDSVK
-913 WNVYKNVY
+913 WDVYKNVH
-921 IEGRSDSLVY
+921 ISDSLVY
-931 GIVDKPNGEIVLNE
+931 GIVEKSDNEIVKKLNGEIVLNE
-945 QSADSIRLIYRM
+945 QSADSIRLIYFM
-957 QNSFDRMYM
+957 QNIFNAPS
-966 DFSDGGCW
+966 DFMAGGCW

-998 KNTGEEV
+998 KSSGGSV
-1005 VYDLG
+1005 VEYDLG
-1010 RIQPKYLK
+1010 RIQPTYLK

-1068 NCDVLIS
+1068 NCDALIS

-1080 YYPRIDITAH
+1080 YYPRIKITAH

-1178 NPKPEYTP
+1178 NPKPGYTDL
-1186 WQSSDTLIAINQEIR
+1186 QKGDTLIAIRDTIK
-1201 IDKIKALKYQN
+1201 IDKIKALNYQN
-1212 VSGLKATSNG
+1212 VSGLKVEKIDQYDG
-1222 WSSVESDSL
+1222 WASIIGDSSIYFTVDPSDSKYTKNNRVRAE
-1231 IKSSLKPLEQSTNSV
+1231 IRLK
-1246 FTANIVLRGL
+1246 AL
-1256 PGCADDTIKN
+1256 PGCTDVVTPPL
-1266 IPMMDLV
+1266 PMMDLL
-1273 YPGAGPK
+1273 YPNVIPK
-1280 YTPLDLCADEVY
+1280 YDPLDLCADEVY

-1328 KAGSTGGIGIE
+1328 TSGLAGGIGVE
-1339 TIKLA
+1339 TIKLE
-1344 MNKCYIAY
+1344 MNKRYIAY
-1352 DSTTQCLLPLDSVQ
+1352 DSTTQRLLSSDAERV
-1366 EIKVNVHVEPGIRF
+1366 IKVNVHTQPIIGF
-1380 QPTDKDTLCSSIDTI
+1380 NPTDKDTLCSSIDTI

-1435 KQEGET
+1435 KKEGET
-1441 DTVYVSVAQGRCSY
+1441 DTVYVSVAQGRCSD

-1662 PVISQLQTPELCQG
+1662 PVISQLQTREICQG

-1735 MDDTQPISIE
+1735 MDDTQQISIE

-1846 MKQIATREA
+1846 MKQIATSEA

-2027 IYRTIDV
+2027 IYRTIEV
-2034 KIKGKNDAGYV
+2034 KIKGKNDVGYV

-2067 TFLKH
+2067 TLLKH

-2077 FYPSPVTDTIR
+2077 FYPSPVLDTIR
-2088 LHVRNACFAVADTNY
+2088 LHVRNACFAVADTDY

-2113 EIELLNGNS
+2113 EIGLLNGSS

-2148 KFESGNNVWEQSN
+2148 KFESGNSLWEQSN

-2184 CNEDTTSQKIT
+2184 CNEDTTRQEIT

-2232 RWTIYEQQSGRSLK
+2232 RWTIYEEKSGRVLET
-2246 IGADSTQLSYKF
+2246 GANSTQLTYKF
-2258 TEAGDYGVLL
+2258 TNAGDYGVLL

-2642 VRTVSIDAVKG
+2642 GRTVSIDAVKG

-2692 IQVYDPWSGTC
+2692 IQVYEPWSGTC